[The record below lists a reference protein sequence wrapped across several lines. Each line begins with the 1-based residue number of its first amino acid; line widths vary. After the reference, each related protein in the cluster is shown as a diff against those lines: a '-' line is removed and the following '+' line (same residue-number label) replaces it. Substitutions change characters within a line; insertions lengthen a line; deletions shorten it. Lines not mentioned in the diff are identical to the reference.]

1 MIPDNSHIDDSCA
14 DINIYEYGDDLINIK
29 ISVIKVW
36 DIDEQV
42 LLHMNAVLFDRYL
55 NWMKEN
61 QGNKSFIECL
71 RIAKEQDDSLIF
83 KQTVFKIDIPSG
95 TIGDLQNKV
104 IAEIDGMIA
113 FNKIVL
119 YLKGME
125 FWIGNREDPKQQ
137 YYCKMRR

>member
-1 MIPDNSHIDDSCA
+1 MIQDNSHMDDSCV

-29 ISVIKVW
+29 ISIVKVW

-61 QGNKSFIECL
+61 QGNESFIECL

-83 KQTVFKIDIPSG
+83 KQTVFKIDFPSG
-95 TIGDLQNKV
+95 TIVDLKNKMV
-104 IAEIDGMIA
+104 AEIDGMIA
-113 FNKIVL
+113 FNNIVL

-125 FWIGNREDPKQQ
+125 FWIDNREDPKQQ
-137 YYCKMRR
+137 NYCKMLR

>member
-1 MIPDNSHIDDSCA
+1 MIQDNSHMDDSCV
-14 DINIYEYGDDLINIK
+14 DINIYEYGDNLINIK
-29 ISVIKVW
+29 IRVVKVW

-42 LLHMNAVLFDRYL
+42 LLHMNTVLFDRYL

-61 QGNKSFIECL
+61 QGNESFIECL

-83 KQTVFKIDIPSG
+83 KQTVFKIDFPSG
-95 TIGDLQNKV
+95 TIVDLKNKMV
-104 IAEIDGMIA
+104 AEIDGMIA
-113 FNKIVL
+113 FNNIVL

-125 FWIGNREDPKQQ
+125 FWIDNREDPKQQ

>member
-1 MIPDNSHIDDSCA
+1 MTDNTHMNDSCA
-14 DINIYEYGDDLINIK
+14 DINIYEYGDDLINNK
-29 ISVIKVW
+29 ISIVKVW

-42 LLHMNAVLFDRYL
+42 LLHMNTVLFDRYL

-61 QGNKSFIECL
+61 QGNESFIECL

-83 KQTVFKIDIPSG
+83 KQTVFKIDFPSG
-95 TIGDLQNKV
+95 TIVDLKNKMV
-104 IAEIDGMIA
+104 AEIDGMIA
-113 FNKIVL
+113 FNNIVL

-125 FWIGNREDPKQQ
+125 FWIDNREDPKQQ

>member
-1 MIPDNSHIDDSCA
+1 MVPDNSHMDDSCA
-14 DINIYEYGDDLINIK
+14 DINIYEYGDDLIDIK
-29 ISVIKVW
+29 ISVVKVW

-55 NWMKEN
+55 NWMKKN
-61 QGNKSFIECL
+61 KTNKSFIECL

-95 TIGDLQNKV
+95 TIGDLENRV

-113 FNKIVL
+113 FNNIVL

-125 FWIGNREDPKQQ
+125 FWIGNREDPTQQ

>member
-1 MIPDNSHIDDSCA
+1 MTDNTHMNDSCA

-29 ISVIKVW
+29 ISVVKVW

-61 QGNKSFIECL
+61 QGNESFIECL
-71 RIAKEQDDSLIF
+71 HITNEQDDSLIF
-83 KQTVFKIDIPSG
+83 KQTVFKIDLPSG
-95 TIGDLQNKV
+95 TIVDLKNKMV
-104 IAEIDGMIA
+104 AEIDGMIA
-113 FNKIVL
+113 FNNIVL
-119 YLKGME
+119 YIKGME
-125 FWIGNREDPKQQ
+125 LWIGNREDPKQQ